1 MTNWKGRP
9 VLVTGADGFI
19 GSRLTE
25 KLLGAGA
32 RVRAL
37 ALYNSFDSAGWLDTI
52 NQTDT
57 LDIVRGDIRDAA
69 FVHRLMQGQDIV
81 LHLAALISIP
91 HSYAVAHS
99 YVDTNI
105 VGTLNVLEGAR
116 IHGPSRVVVT
126 STSEVYGTAQYEPID
141 ERHPLHGQSPYSA
154 SKIGADAMAEA
165 YARSHEV
172 PVVILRPFN
181 TYGPRQSER
190 AIIPTILRQ
199 ALDPACVEIRLG
211 DLTPRRDFTFVDD
224 TAAAFMAAGTAVGM
238 AYGEPFNAGSGKSI
252 TIGDLVSTIL
262 RSLNINKPVIE
273 SAERLRPSAS
283 EVRALIADSSKFS
296 NATGWSP
303 AVSLPEGIHR
313 TAAWWRERL
322 EKGKAR
328 AATNYLA

>member
-1 MTNWKGRP
+1 MSMWAGRS

-32 RVRAL
+32 QVTAL
-37 ALYNSFDSAGWLDTI
+37 SLYNSFDSAGWLDTI
-52 NQTDT
+52 QPGGA
-57 LDIVRGDIRDAA
+57 LEIVRGDIRDPT
-69 FVHRLMQGQDIV
+69 FVHRLMREQEIV

-91 HSYAVAHS
+91 HSYAVAYS
-99 YVDTNI
+99 YVDTNV

-116 IHGPSRVVVT
+116 IHGTTRVVVT
-126 STSEVYGTAQYEPID
+126 STSEVYGTARYEPID
-141 ERHPLHGQSPYSA
+141 EHHSLHGQSPYSA
-154 SKIGADAMAEA
+154 SKIAADAMAEA

-199 ALDPACVEIRLG
+199 ALDPACPEIRLG

-224 TAAAFMAAGTAVGM
+224 TAAAFLAAATAPGL
-238 AYGEPFNAGSGKSI
+238 AYGEAFNAGSGKSI
-252 TIGDLVSTIL
+252 SIGELVGAIA
-262 RSLNINKPVIE
+262 RSLNINKPVVA
-273 SAERLRPSAS
+273 SSERLRPAAS
-283 EVRALIADSSKFS
+283 EVRALIADSRKFAS
-296 NATGWSP
+296 ATGWTP
-303 AVSLPEGIHR
+303 EVSLTDGIQR

-322 EKGKAR
+322 ERGGAR
-328 AATNYLA
+328 TATNYLT

>member
-1 MTNWKGRP
+1 MSNWEGRS

-25 KLLGAGA
+25 KLLSLGAH
-32 RVRAL
+32 VTAL
-37 ALYNSFDSAGWLDTI
+37 SLYNSFDSAGWLDTI
-52 NQTDT
+52 QPGGT
-57 LDIVRGDIRDAA
+57 LEIVRGDIRDAA
-69 FVHRLMQGQDIV
+69 FVHRLMREREIV

-99 YVDTNI
+99 YVDTNV

-116 IHGPSRVVVT
+116 IHGTTRVVVT

-154 SKIGADAMAEA
+154 SKIAADAMAEA

-199 ALDPACVEIRLG
+199 ALDPACPEIRLG
-211 DLTPRRDFTFVDD
+211 DQTPRRDFTFVDD
-224 TAAAFMAAGTAVGM
+224 TAAAFLAAAIAPGL
-238 AYGEPFNAGSGKSI
+238 AYGEAFNAGSGKSI
-252 TIGDLVSTIL
+252 SIGELVVAVAQ
-262 RSLNINKPVIE
+262 SLNISKPVVA
-273 SAERLRPSAS
+273 SSERLRPAAS
-283 EVRALIADSSKFS
+283 EVRALIADSRKFTG
-296 NATGWSP
+296 ATGWTP
-303 AVSLPEGIHR
+303 HVALTDGIQR
-313 TAAWWRERL
+313 TATWWRERL
-322 EKGKAR
+322 ERGEAR
-328 AATNYLA
+328 TATNYLT

>member
-1 MTNWKGRP
+1 MSSWKGCR

-25 KLLGAGA
+25 RLLEAGA
-32 RVRAL
+32 RVTAL
-37 ALYNSFDSAGWLDTI
+37 SLYNSFDSAGWLDAVPARDML
-52 NQTDT
+52 QV
-57 LDIVRGDIRDAA
+57 VRGDIRDPA
-69 FVHRLMQGQDIV
+69 FVQHLMIGQEVV

-91 HSYAVAHS
+91 YSYAVAHA
-99 YVDTNI
+99 YVDTNV

-116 IHGPSRVVVT
+116 IHGTGRVVVT

-141 ERHPLHGQSPYSA
+141 ELHPLHGQSPYSA
-154 SKIGADAMAEA
+154 SKIAADAMAEA

-199 ALDPACVEIRLG
+199 ALDPTCLEIRLG

-224 TAAAFMAAGTAVGM
+224 TAAAFMAAGTASGL

-252 TIGDLVSTIL
+252 SIAELVTVIL
-262 RSLNINKPVIE
+262 RALNINKPVVE
-273 SAERLRPSAS
+273 SSERLRPVAS
-283 EVRALIADSSKFS
+283 EVRALIADSRKFS
-296 NATGWSP
+296 DATGWKTT
-303 AVSLPEGIHR
+303 VSLTDGIQL

-322 EKGKAR
+322 EQGKAR